1 MKHNFYSDIKLSHK
15 EKGIN
20 FFLWGEIMNFLSWIL
35 IFIPTLKILQREM
48 KDQLTISISKL
59 IMYHR
64 KPEVLGGQQPET
76 LQLAK
81 E

>member
-1 MKHNFYSDIKLSHK
+1 MDL
-15 EKGIN
+15 
-20 FFLWGEIMNFLSWIL
+20 FFSLGGIMNSLSWIL

-59 IMYHR
+59 IMHHR
-64 KPEVLGGQQPET
+64 KPEALGGQQPKT

-81 E
+81 EWRSETSQMRN